1 MTTYGL
7 IGYPLGHSF
16 SRKFFTEKFEKEGI
30 DAQYLNF
37 EIPSIEEF
45 PEIIKNNP
53 ELRGLNVTIP
63 YKQQV
68 MQYLDEIS
76 EEAKAIG
83 AVNVVRIERPS
94 PQPSPIMGRETMRNA
109 GNKPDGLPIKGDMSE
124 GLRGSLIGYN
134 SDVIGFVES
143 IRSLLKAH
151 HKKAL
156 ILGTGGASKAIRYGV
171 EEKLGMETLFVSR
184 SAREGMITYEEVTAE
199 VLKEYEVIV
208 NCSPVGMYPHVD
220 ECPALPY
227 EAMNENHL
235 LYDLVYNP
243 LETLFMKKGAEQG
256 ATVKNGLEMLH
267 LQAIASWKFWEK

>member
-1 MTTYGL
+1 MNTYGL

-68 MQYLDEIS
+68 MQYLHNIS
-76 EEAKAIG
+76 EEASAIG
-83 AVNVVRIERPS
+83 AVNVVRVR
-94 PQPSPIMGRETMRNA
+94 
-109 GNKPDGLPIKGDMSE
+109 DGHLTGF
-124 GLRGSLIGYN
+124 N
-134 SDVIGFVES
+134 SDVIGFVNS
-143 IRSLLKAH
+143 IRPLLKPH

-156 ILGTGGASKAIRYGV
+156 ILGTGGASKAIHYGL
-171 EEKLGMETLFVSR
+171 EKKLGMETLFVSR
-184 SAREGMITYEEVTAE
+184 TAREGMITYDDITPETLQA
-199 VLKEYEVIV
+199 YHVIV

-227 EAMNENHL
+227 EAMNENNL

-243 LETLFMKKGAEQG
+243 LKTLFMKKGAEQG

-267 LQAIASWKFWEK
+267 LQAIASWRFWEK